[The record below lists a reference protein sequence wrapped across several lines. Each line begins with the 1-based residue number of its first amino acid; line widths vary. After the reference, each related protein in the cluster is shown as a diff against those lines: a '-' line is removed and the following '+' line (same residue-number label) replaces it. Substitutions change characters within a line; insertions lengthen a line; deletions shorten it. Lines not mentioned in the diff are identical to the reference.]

1 MRARIVAT
9 CYDHDAASLD
19 SINVWSVELPWS
31 SKHCRVCQHHSN
43 TPGFTLLL
51 PEFQQ
56 RAPLESIR
64 GSRPGR
70 LLQRV
75 PVERLAVSV
84 SFFHLS
90 PCIGLDQRC
99 GTGKLGLLQRSTL
112 PRSELQLSLQQR
124 GALQEPAASLRPSNR
139 PSESPLTTREE
150 KIPAFVV
157 RASLS
162 ASCTSTSG

>member
-1 MRARIVAT
+1 M
-9 CYDHDAASLD
+9 DLGLD
-19 SINVWSVELPWS
+19 D
-31 SKHCRVCQHHSN
+31 CSN
-43 TPGFTLLL
+43 
-51 PEFQQ
+51 
-56 RAPLESIR
+56 ES
-64 GSRPGR
+64 
-70 LLQRV
+70 Q
-75 PVERLAVSV
+75 VERLAVSV